1 MTPEEVRNLG
11 HELRTPVNHLIGYSE
26 LLLEDAPS
34 TALKAGLESIRA
46 TARKVLDLLPEILS
60 EDGTRPD
67 GVQGLFMLS
76 EELRLQSSSLTA
88 VADPSTSADLERIAT
103 AALRLGELADQ
114 LRSVPGEPPP
124 EQQDSAP
131 SSALTATILV
141 VDDNPANR
149 DVLGR
154 RLRRLGYAV
163 LEAED
168 GLEALARLAS
178 GGIDLVLLD
187 VMMPRLDGYGVLER
201 RRTDPAS
208 RDIPVIMISALDQ
221 LDSVVRCIELGA
233 EDYLSTPFEP
243 VLLKARI
250 SSSLEK
256 KRLHDDERLLL
267 ERVREQAAE
276 LARWN
281 AELEQRVKDG
291 VDAAVRLRRL
301 QRFLSPQVAQAILDG
316 SAELLESHRRE
327 VTVLFCDLRGFTAFA
342 ETAEPEDVMSV
353 LRELH
358 ESIGPRVFAHEG
370 TLVHFTGDG
379 MMVLFND
386 PLPCAA
392 HAAQAAALALEM
404 REVVGGLASRWS
416 SRGHRLGMGVG
427 IASGFA
433 TCGRV
438 GFEGR
443 YEYTAVGTVCNLA
456 ARLCAEAA
464 AGEVLLSARA
474 NQLLDGAEPST
485 PAGEV
490 WMKGLARPV
499 EKFALRPA

>member
-1 MTPEEVRNLG
+1 MTPEEARDLG
-11 HELRTPVNHLIGYSE
+11 HELRTPVNHLIGYAE
-26 LLLEDAPS
+26 LLLEDAPP
-34 TALKAGLESIRA
+34 AELKAGLEAIRA

-60 EDGTRPD
+60 GTRPE
-67 GVQGLFMLS
+67 GVQRLFMLS
-76 EELRLQSSSLTA
+76 EDLRLQSSSLRA
-88 VADPSTSADLERIAT
+88 AGGPSTSADLGRIAT

-114 LRSVPGEPPP
+114 LRSTSAEPRP
-124 EQQDSAP
+124 EQQDGA
-131 SSALTATILV
+131 SSSQTAATILV
-141 VDDNPANR
+141 VDDNQANR
-149 DVLGR
+149 DVLSR
-154 RLRRLGYAV
+154 RLKRLGYTV

-168 GLEALARLAS
+168 GLDALTRMGA
-178 GGIDLVLLD
+178 GGIDLMLLD

-201 RRTDPAS
+201 RRADPAS
-208 RDIPVIMISALDQ
+208 RDVPVIMISALDQ

-256 KRLHDDERLLL
+256 KRLHDDELRLLG
-267 ERVREQAAE
+267 RVREQAAE

-281 AELEQRVKDG
+281 TELEQRVKDE
-291 VDAAVRLRRL
+291 VEAAVRLRRL

-327 VTVLFCDLRGFTAFA
+327 VTVLFWDLRGFTAFS
-342 ETAEPEDVMSV
+342 ESAEPEDVMSV

-358 ESIGPRVFAHEG
+358 EAVGPRVFAHEG

-386 PLPCAA
+386 PLPCAEHSA
-392 HAAQAAALALEM
+392 EAVKLALEM
-404 REVVGGLASRWS
+404 RELVAGLASLWS
-416 SRGHRLGMGVG
+416 SRGHELGMGVG

-443 YEYTAVGTVCNLA
+443 YEYTAIGTVCNVA
-456 ARLCAEAA
+456 ARLCAEA
-464 AGEVLLSARA
+464 GDGQIWLNARA
-474 NQLLDGAEPST
+474 HALLDGAQASKD
-485 PAGEV
+485 AGEV
-490 WMKGLARPV
+490 QMKGLARPLQAFTV
-499 EKFALRPA
+499 IAR